1 MRELRNDVA
10 RGTLTFYVSPDV
22 NTTESWRVH
31 NTSLV
36 TPPRRLHRPVTVSD
50 TRTRY
55 TRGLGLACGL
65 LLLAGSLGWGACERF
80 SPGASTDSTAVYVF
94 RTSQSPN
101 GTGKFYMDRE
111 IADVIEHDPGAQ
123 WLERPGREDA
133 EFPNR
138 VIEALDL
145 RPTDVVTDIGA
156 GTGYFTF
163 RISPHVPDGKVLAVD
178 IQPEM
183 LDQIRTRMEADSV
196 ANVEPLLGTVE
207 NPNLPNDAVDVTLI
221 VGSYHEFSHPYEM
234 MQHIVAAL
242 RPGGRLVLVEY
253 RGEDPTILIDPVH
266 KMTEA
271 QARKEMAA
279 LGLVWSQTKDF
290 LPQQHFMIFEKPVG

>member
-1 MRELRNDVA
+1 M
-10 RGTLTFYVSPDV
+10 
-22 NTTESWRVH
+22 
-31 NTSLV
+31 
-36 TPPRRLHRPVTVSD
+36 
-50 TRTRY
+50 RTRY

-65 LLLAGSLGWGACERF
+65 LLLAGGSLGWGACQP
-80 SPGASTDSTAVYVF
+80 PGASVDSTSVYSYQ
-94 RTSQSPN
+94 TSQNPN
-101 GTGKFYMDRE
+101 DTTKFYMGRE
-111 IADVIEHDPGAQ
+111 IAEVAEHDTAAK
-123 WLERPGREDA
+123 WLERPEREDI

-138 VIEALDL
+138 IIEALDL
-145 RPTDVVTDIGA
+145 RPTDVVADIGA

-163 RISPHVPDGKVLAVD
+163 RISPHVPEGKVLAVD

-196 ANVEPLLGTVE
+196 ANVEPLLGTVK
-207 NPNLPNDAVDVTLI
+207 NPNLPNNAVDVTLI
-221 VGSYHEFSHPYEM
+221 VGSYHEFSHPHEM

-242 RPGGRLVLVEY
+242 QPGGRLVLVEY
-253 RGEDPTILIDPVH
+253 RGEDPTIPIDPVH

-279 LGLVWSQTKDF
+279 HGLVWSQNKNF